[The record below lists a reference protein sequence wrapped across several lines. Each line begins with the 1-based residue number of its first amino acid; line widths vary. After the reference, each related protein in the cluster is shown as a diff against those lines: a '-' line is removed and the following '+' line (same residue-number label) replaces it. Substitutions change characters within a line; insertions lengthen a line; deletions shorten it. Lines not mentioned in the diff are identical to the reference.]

1 MVSLLR
7 VEEGGSGPRK
17 DHRRG
22 EVVATIGRHVAVVGL
37 PICRGV
43 GPAGGGN
50 VGEASEEL
58 VGCALPIIDGGAFVL
73 GQRDGGEHAP
83 QVVVRFEQLSLGESF
98 GV

>member
-1 MVSLLR
+1 M
-7 VEEGGSGPRK
+7 
-17 DHRRG
+17 
-22 EVVATIGRHVAVVGL
+22 GL